1 MARGM
6 RRAVRFVVMAFVCVA
21 AVAVHAFPAIPKE
34 SAKALGVTKG
44 KPIETGIV
52 FVNGKYLPPPYTV
65 SRWGTGLRINNRKVS
80 GQVIDWSEFVRTQAG
95 AKAVRT
101 TAPASDSPLEL
112 APEPDG
118 AETDGASLDDLF
130 DDGAKV
136 KKGGRKSKAKPR
148 ETVSYS
154 FDGAFTPNEKSKAL
168 LTRLNA
174 SRSEVDRMLRLG
186 GFLCFGDGYARIS
199 GDERT
204 AEKLIAAVPELMQKS
219 ASAAELHAGVRSA
232 GFEFLTEAFCEDL
245 FRNRIDYRALQE
257 RREEM
262 KKDKAWRKAL
272 NGSGTSSF

>member
-6 RRAVRFVVMAFVCVA
+6 RRSGRFVVLVFICVA
-21 AVAVHAFPAIPKE
+21 AVAVYAFPSIPRE
-34 SAKALGVTKG
+34 SAQALGITKG

-80 GQVIDWSEFVRTQAG
+80 GQIIDWSEFVRTQAG
-95 AKAVRT
+95 AKAVRK
-101 TAPASDSPLEL
+101 TASVPDGPLEL

-118 AETDGASLDDLF
+118 AEMDGASLDDLF
-130 DDGAKV
+130 EDGAKV
-136 KKGGRKSKAKPR
+136 KKGGKKAKAKPR
-148 ETVSYS
+148 ENVSYS
-154 FDGAFTPNEKSKAL
+154 FDGVFAPNEKSKAL

-174 SRSEVDRMLRLG
+174 SRSEIDRMLRLG

-232 GFEFLTEAFCEDL
+232 GFEYLTEAFCEDL